1 MPGGPGF
8 TLIGDGPTVQ
18 REEEMRKTKGR
29 LGRLAALLMV
39 PAAISGVPARGQ
51 TFKVLYTFTGGT
63 DGGVPFADL
72 LRDEAGNL
80 YGTTVFGGDHGTG
93 TVFKIDTSGKE
104 TVMYSFGGIFGDGE
118 SPEGSLVLDTAG
130 NFYSTTAFGGYAGT
144 IFELDPAGRETVL
157 HRFREGADGGLPYAG
172 LVAGRAAG
180 SFYGTTFEG
189 GVYGAGTVFVVESR
203 TGNEEVLHNFAGGIN
218 ADGSQPSDALI
229 WDSEGTLYGTTGY
242 GGTGATNGGTVFK
255 LDSTGKE
262 TVLYNFSG
270 GADGA
275 NPRGGLVRDDLGNLY
290 GTTAYGGVTGCDF
303 GGCGT
308 VFEVDPAGTET
319 VLYSFRSG
327 AEGAQDGATPEAGLV
342 LDAEGNFYG
351 TTSAGGGFDSGT
363 VFRLDR
369 TGKETVLFRFTGL
382 SDGAFPF
389 ASVIRDAA
397 GNLYG
402 TTAYGGAYNAGVV
415 FEITP

>member
-1 MPGGPGF
+1 
-8 TLIGDGPTVQ
+8 
-18 REEEMRKTKGR
+18 
-29 LGRLAALLMV
+29 
-39 PAAISGVPARGQ
+39 
-51 TFKVLYTFTGGT
+51 
-63 DGGVPFADL
+63 
-72 LRDEAGNL
+72 
-80 YGTTVFGGDHGTG
+80 
-93 TVFKIDTSGKE
+93 
-104 TVMYSFGGIFGDGE
+104 MYSFGGIFGDGE